1 MCLKMIVES
10 AATFTLIGILSC
22 PFVDSYI
29 FFKHNCHRHNCSLF
43 NVVVLI
49 ISCVAAFLFIYVYL
63 YVMQPMG
70 LCELAVRTSVKIFL
84 VAFLF
89 RPFVEFYKYMQRAL
103 RYHKCKMSAICMYM
117 LLCLLSFCVY
127 YFIE

>member
-1 MCLKMIVES
+1 MYLKMIMES
-10 AATFTLIGILSC
+10 AVTFMLIGILSC

-29 FFKHNCHRHNCSLF
+29 FFKRNLHRRNCSLF

-49 ISCVAAFLFIYVYL
+49 TSCVAAFSFIYAYL

-70 LCELAVRTSVKIFL
+70 LWELAVRTSVKIFL

-89 RPFVEFYKYMQRAL
+89 RPFVEFYKYMQKAL
-103 RYHKCKMSAICMYM
+103 QCHEYKMSAICMYM
-117 LLCLLSFCVY
+117 LLCLMSFCVY
-127 YFIE
+127 YCLL